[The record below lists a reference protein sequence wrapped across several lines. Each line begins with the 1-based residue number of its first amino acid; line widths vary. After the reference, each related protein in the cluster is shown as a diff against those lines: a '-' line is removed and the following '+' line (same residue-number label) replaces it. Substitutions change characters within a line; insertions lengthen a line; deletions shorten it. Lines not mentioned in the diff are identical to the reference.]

1 MLEKRIMG
9 YANFDKPSSNA
20 TDVIAII
27 DTTNNKVEMF
37 SYNEEDE
44 RDLEWLAPS
53 ETDRFFP
60 TVKDA
65 KTALDNYKREL
76 LDKMPEM
83 KRYLSAMYGLERPKD
98 KNDPFYFDYKDFLPY
113 PYLDYHEDNYYKNA
127 YDRLNEEN
135 ELLIQAIRQHTL
147 SIAADTFRIE
157 DVRLIKWGKER
168 AELTLANGHTVITT
182 NEIELYVV
190 KYLFGKNFTDI
201 TYTRLN
207 QD

>member
-9 YANFDKPSSNA
+9 YANFAQPSNNA

-83 KRYLSAMYGLERPKD
+83 KRYLSAMCELERPKD
-98 KNDPFYFDYKDFLPY
+98 ENDPFYFDYKDFLPY
-113 PYLDYHEDNYYKNA
+113 PYLDYHEDNYYKNE
-127 YDRLNEEN
+127 YVRLNKEN